1 MKALEGLS
9 RLMRGPAAS
18 GALKRLGIDAKHY
31 WLLIDLF
38 GALSERRERM
48 GQLGRSGILL
58 KSIAL
63 IYGILAALM
72 SLMMAGARM
81 ELRTYLLTFL
91 GMTAFLLFSI
101 LISEVSN
108 NVVNPVEALVLAHQP
123 VDGATYTAASLSH
136 LVRVLLYL
144 VPALNTVPA
153 LMGLT
158 LRDARWTYPFEH
170 LIAAAA
176 VGLIVALACCGIFG
190 WLVRFVPAPRLKSAA
205 QMAEFLPA
213 LAFVFLGPSRAL
225 IRNVHFPSWLA
236 DNSSL
241 QLGLVLAFLGLAI
254 AGIRSLSLD
263 YLVRVSSIVRGRSA
277 PKSPNWRRNSFVGGI
292 AARFFGGQPGRAG
305 FEFVRKLM
313 VRDWQARRQLIGLAP
328 SLVIFG
334 GMIARGWR
342 VSPFSGRFSPLQF
355 LPHAIGFVLL
365 GVCPAL
371 TYGSDYKGVW
381 VFLLIPIRAFRRFGA
396 GLFYALWLM
405 LVVLPHLVLF
415 PLLSYAWGVFDA
427 SLFSGF
433 SLAIVSLYLSLEM
446 RLIDGV
452 PFGKQLEANRSALM
466 FPVLIAYV
474 VGAALAVAV
483 QHYLIFRSS
492 AAVAAVTLAAGT
504 AAFFAA
510 RSSLESLEIAM
521 IHHLGTMSSEST
533 LLYHEIS

>member
-1 MKALEGLS
+1 
-9 RLMRGPAAS
+9 
-18 GALKRLGIDAKHY
+18 
-31 WLLIDLF
+31 
-38 GALSERRERM
+38 
-48 GQLGRSGILL
+48 
-58 KSIAL
+58 
-63 IYGILAALM
+63 
-72 SLMMAGARM
+72 
-81 ELRTYLLTFL
+81 
-91 GMTAFLLFSI
+91 
-101 LISEVSN
+101 
-108 NVVNPVEALVLAHQP
+108 
-123 VDGATYTAASLSH
+123 
-136 LVRVLLYL
+136 
-144 VPALNTVPA
+144 
-153 LMGLT
+153 
-158 LRDARWTYPFEH
+158 
-170 LIAAAA
+170 
-176 VGLIVALACCGIFG
+176 
-190 WLVRFVPAPRLKSAA
+190 
-205 QMAEFLPA
+205 
-213 LAFVFLGPSRAL
+213 
-225 IRNVHFPSWLA
+225 
-236 DNSSL
+236 
-241 QLGLVLAFLGLAI
+241 
-254 AGIRSLSLD
+254 
-263 YLVRVSSIVRGRSA
+263 
-277 PKSPNWRRNSFVGGI
+277 
-292 AARFFGGQPGRAG
+292 
-305 FEFVRKLM
+305 
-313 VRDWQARRQLIGLAP
+313 
-328 SLVIFG
+328 VIFG